1 MAINSRKISG
11 FRELTELDGDEFL
24 MVASNNRS
32 YKVRTSLF
40 TSDTIKSIKQTVKT
54 GDGEVNNIVVE
65 TNDGNT
71 NTFTVRNGFR
81 GQTGYTGDTGIKGET
96 GNAGIALY
104 NTSLDDRIIDAVD
117 GTDGNGVTLTDET
130 LTTYALSARQGTG
143 LNYLLTQLA
152 EEYLTQDEYDELVA
166 SNGIKSNVKYFI
178 LEEEE

>member
-1 MAINSRKISG
+1 MAINSKKISG
-11 FRELTELDGDEFL
+11 FRELSKLDGDEYL
-24 MVASNNRS
+24 MVAFNNRS

-54 GDGEVNNIVVE
+54 GDGEASNIVIE

-81 GQTGYTGDTGIKGET
+81 GQTGYTGNVGGKGET

-117 GTDGNGVTLTDET
+117 GTDGNGVILSDDT
-130 LTTYALSARQGTG
+130 LTTYALSARQGAG
-143 LNYLLTQLA
+143 LNNMLVQLA

-166 SNGIKSNVKYFI
+166 SNGVKSNVKYFI
-178 LEEEE
+178 LEEE